1 MGTLQNVPLSDFFK
15 FLKYQGWNYA
25 RTTGGH
31 EIWKK
36 AGAIRP
42 LVIQTH
48 VDPVPITY

>member
-31 EIWKK
+31 EIWKRQAQFVHWSFK
-36 AGAIRP
+36 R
-42 LVIQTH
+42 T
-48 VDPVPITY
+48 